1 MVVRLAPM
9 EAVVVMVPAEEVE
22 AGVVMA
28 LGLMQL

>member
-1 MVVRLAPM
+1 MGVILVPV
-9 EAVVVMVPAEEVE
+9 EAVEVMVPAEEVE